1 MYNRR
6 NDYMTLAIAVM
17 VAVGLMGSCH
27 IGMAIYT
34 IFQKKNYDTLST
46 GFNIVMFLLYMY
58 ILFKYADYVI
68 LPYIQGVFQ

>member
-1 MYNRR
+1 
-6 NDYMTLAIAVM
+6 MTLAIAVM

-68 LPYIQGVFQ
+68 LPFIQAYFNK